1 MNKKQLI
8 SRISESNDL
17 ESKAAATRV
26 LDLITNI
33 ITEQIALGNEVV
45 LGQNIGK
52 FVQATQKAKSGTMN
66 GKAWATD
73 AKHTVRFKV
82 SASFKKLVASK

>member
-1 MNKKQLI
+1 MNKNELVN
-8 SRISESNDL
+8 RIAESDDI
-17 ESKAAATRV
+17 ESKAAAGRV
-26 LDLITNI
+26 LDLITNV
-33 ITEQIALGNEVV
+33 ITEQVASGNEVV
-45 LGQNIGK
+45 LGQNIGR

-82 SASFKKLVASK
+82 SASFKKLVAAK